1 MDPNY
6 STPLII
12 ALVALLCSAF
22 FSGMEIAFVSSNKVR
37 AEIEMARGGIINRI
51 LNIYYSNR
59 EMFIS
64 TLLIGNNIANIVY
77 SMAMARL
84 LTIPLQQWV
93 QNEALLLLL
102 QTLIATFII
111 LIFGEFVP
119 KTIFRINPNASLRT
133 ASIPLFMVYCVL
145 YPISRFTEWLS
156 AMLMKLFG
164 IKIDSSRMRLLT
176 VDELDAYLQENIDK
190 REDENKTVEREVKIF
205 ENALDFSDTRLRDC
219 MVPRNEIVAV
229 DVEDTTRDDLV
240 KLFTRSGLSKIVVYK
255 GSIDDVI
262 GFIQVSELF
271 ITTVDWKTRL
281 KPVLFAPEALLAR
294 KMMQQL
300 MDEKRSMAIVI
311 DEFGGTSGMVTLED
325 LVEEIFGEI
334 EDEHD
339 RNRLIARQL
348 DEKTYEFSGRMEIEE
363 INERFHL
370 DIPESDDYQTLAGY
384 LLAEE
389 EAIPNVPLTF
399 YTFHFMATVGGY
411 LLLFLLL
418 ALLFAYKPQ
427 ILNKAKW
434 SKWWYILA
442 IITVPLTYLCS
453 ASGWIVAE
461 VGRQP
466 WTIQDLMP
474 NKVAISDLSA
484 GYVQTT
490 FWIFAVVFTALLIA
504 DIGIICKQISK
515 KSLTNLEIDN
525 EKK

>member
-1 MDPNY
+1 
-6 STPLII
+6 
-12 ALVALLCSAF
+12 
-22 FSGMEIAFVSSNKVR
+22 MEIAFVSSNKVR

-51 LNIYYSNR
+51 LNIYYRNR

-77 SMAMARL
+77 SMAMAML
-84 LTIPLQQWV
+84 LTIPLQKYIH
-93 QNEALLLLL
+93 NEALLLLT
-102 QTLIATFII
+102 QTVIATFII

-133 ASIPLFMVYCVL
+133 ASVPLYMIYLVL

-156 AMLMKLFG
+156 AVLMKLFG
-164 IKIDSSRMRLLT
+164 IKIDHTRVRLIT

-229 DVEDTTRDDLV
+229 DVQDTTRDDLV
-240 KLFTRSGLSKIVVYK
+240 KLFTRSGLSKIVVYREN
-255 GSIDDVI
+255 IDDVI

-271 ITTVDWKTRL
+271 VTDIDWKTRI
-281 KPVLFAPEALLAR
+281 KPVLFAPETLLAR

-300 MDEKRSMAIVI
+300 MDEKRSMAIVL

-339 RNRLIARQL
+339 RNRLTARQIG
-348 DEKTYEFSGRMEIEE
+348 DNSYEFSGRMEIEE

-370 DIPESDDYQTLAGY
+370 DIPDYQTIAGY
-384 LLAEE
+384 LLDEN
-389 EAIPNVPLTF
+389 EAIPNV
-399 YTFHFMATVGGY
+399 G
-411 LLLFLLL
+411 
-418 ALLFAYKPQ
+418 
-427 ILNKAKW
+427 
-434 SKWWYILA
+434 
-442 IITVPLTYLCS
+442 
-453 ASGWIVAE
+453 E
-461 VGRQP
+461 VFDLPPYRF
-466 WTIQDLMP
+466 TIEH
-474 NKVAISDLSA
+474 K
-484 GYVQTT
+484 
-490 FWIFAVVFTALLIA
+490 TAARIELIRV
-504 DIGIICKQISK
+504 DVI
-515 KSLTNLEIDN
+515 NPD

>member
-6 STPLII
+6 SSPLIT
-12 ALVALLCSAF
+12 ALIALLCSAF

-51 LNIYYSNR
+51 LNIYYSHR

-77 SMAMARL
+77 SMAMAML
-84 LTIPLQQWV
+84 LTAPLERYFAIN
-93 QNEALLLLL
+93 NEALLLLI
-102 QTLIATFII
+102 QTLIATLII

-133 ASIPLFMVYCVL
+133 ASIPLFMIYCIL
-145 YPISRFTEWLS
+145 YPISLFTEWLS
-156 AMLMKLFG
+156 AWLMKLFG
-164 IKIDSSRMRLLT
+164 IKIDTTRVRQLT

-255 GSIDDVI
+255 ENIDDVI

-271 ITTVDWKTRL
+271 VTNVDWKTRI
-281 KPVLFAPEALLAR
+281 KPVLFAPETLLAR

-300 MDEKRSMAIVI
+300 MDEKRSMAIVL

-339 RNRLIARQL
+339 RNQLIARQL
-348 DEKTYEFSGRMEIEE
+348 SDTSYEFSGRMEIED

-389 EAIPNVPLTF
+389 EAIPNVGQVIDLPPYRFTIERKTAARIELIRID
-399 YTFHFMATVGGY
+399 
-411 LLLFLLL
+411 LLE
-418 ALLFAYKPQ
+418 Q
-427 ILNKAKW
+427 
-434 SKWWYILA
+434 
-442 IITVPLTYLCS
+442 
-453 ASGWIVAE
+453 E
-461 VGRQP
+461 
-466 WTIQDLMP
+466 
-474 NKVAISDLSA
+474 
-484 GYVQTT
+484 
-490 FWIFAVVFTALLIA
+490 
-504 DIGIICKQISK
+504 
-515 KSLTNLEIDN
+515 

>member
-1 MDPNY
+1 
-6 STPLII
+6 
-12 ALVALLCSAF
+12 
-22 FSGMEIAFVSSNKVR
+22 MEIAFVSSNKVR

-59 EMFIS
+59 EMLIS

-77 SMAMARL
+77 SMAMAKL
-84 LTIPLQQWV
+84 LTIPLQAYIS
-93 QNEALLLLL
+93 NPALLLLT
-102 QTLIATFII
+102 QTVIATLII

-133 ASIPLFMVYCVL
+133 ASIPLYMIYCVL

-156 AMLMKLFG
+156 ALLMKLFG
-164 IKIDSSRMRLLT
+164 IKINSTRVRLLT

-240 KLFTRSGLSKIVVYK
+240 KLFTQSGLSKIVVYK
-255 GSIDDVI
+255 ESIDDVI

-271 ITTVDWKTRL
+271 VTTVDWKTRL
-281 KPVLFAPEALLAR
+281 KPVLFAPETLLAR

-348 DEKTYEFSGRMEIEE
+348 SETSYEFSGRMEIEE

-370 DIPESDDYQTLAGY
+370 DIPESDDYQTIAGY
-384 LLAEE
+384 LLDEN
-389 EAIPNVPLTF
+389 EAIPNVGEVFDWPPYRFTIER
-399 YTFHFMATVGGY
+399 
-411 LLLFLLL
+411 
-418 ALLFAYKPQ
+418 KPAARIELIRVD
-427 ILNKAKW
+427 ILD
-434 SKWWYILA
+434 
-442 IITVPLTYLCS
+442 
-453 ASGWIVAE
+453 E
-461 VGRQP
+461 E
-466 WTIQDLMP
+466 D
-474 NKVAISDLSA
+474 
-484 GYVQTT
+484 
-490 FWIFAVVFTALLIA
+490 
-504 DIGIICKQISK
+504 K
-515 KSLTNLEIDN
+515 K
-525 EKK
+525 

>member
-1 MDPNY
+1 MDPSY

-12 ALVALLCSAF
+12 ALIALLCSAF

-84 LTIPLQQWV
+84 LTIPLQQWIH
-93 QNEALLLLL
+93 NEALLLLV
-102 QTLIATFII
+102 QTIIATIII

-119 KTIFRINPNASLRT
+119 KTMFRINPNASLRT
-133 ASIPLFMVYCVL
+133 ASVPLFMIYCVL

-164 IKIDSSRMRLLT
+164 IKIDATRVRLLT

-229 DVEDTTRDDLV
+229 DVDDTTREDLV
-240 KLFTRSGLSKIVVYK
+240 KLFSRSGLSKIVVYK
-255 GSIDDVI
+255 ENIDDVI

-271 ITTVDWKTRL
+271 VTDVNWKKRV
-281 KPVLFAPEALLAR
+281 KPVLFAPETLLAR

-300 MDEKRSMAIVI
+300 MDEKRSMAIVL

-339 RNRLIARQL
+339 RNHLVARQL
-348 DEKTYEFSGRMEIEE
+348 SENSYEFAGRMEIEE

-384 LLAEE
+384 LLAEN
-389 EAIPNVPLTF
+389 EAIPNVGEVFDLPPYRF
-399 YTFHFMATVGGY
+399 TVER
-411 LLLFLLL
+411 
-418 ALLFAYKPQ
+418 K
-427 ILNKAKW
+427 
-434 SKWWYILA
+434 
-442 IITVPLTYLCS
+442 
-453 ASGWIVAE
+453 
-461 VGRQP
+461 
-466 WTIQDLMP
+466 
-474 NKVAISDLSA
+474 
-484 GYVQTT
+484 
-490 FWIFAVVFTALLIA
+490 TAARIELIRV
-504 DIGIICKQISK
+504 DV
-515 KSLTNLEIDN
+515 IDN
-525 EKK
+525 EDKK

>member
-1 MDPNY
+1 
-6 STPLII
+6 
-12 ALVALLCSAF
+12 
-22 FSGMEIAFVSSNKVR
+22 MEIAFVSSNKVR
-37 AEIEMARGGIINRI
+37 AEIEMSRGGIVNRI
-51 LNIYYSNR
+51 LNIYYRNR

-93 QNEALLLLL
+93 HNEALLLLI
-102 QTLIATFII
+102 QTLIATFVI

-119 KTIFRINPNASLRT
+119 KTVFRVNPNASLRT
-133 ASIPLFMVYCVL
+133 ASLPLFMIYCVL

-156 AMLMKLFG
+156 AWLMKLLG
-164 IKIDSSRMRLLT
+164 IKIDATRMRLLT

-255 GSIDDVI
+255 ENIDDVI

-271 ITTVDWKTRL
+271 VPDVDWKKRI
-281 KPVLFAPEALLAR
+281 KPVLFAPETLLAR

-300 MDEKRSMAIVI
+300 MDEKRSMSIVL

-339 RNRLIARQL
+339 RNRLTARQIK
-348 DEKTYEFSGRMEIEE
+348 EGSYEFSGRMEIEE

-384 LLAEE
+384 LLAEN
-389 EAIPNVPLTF
+389 EAIPNVGEV
-399 YTFHFMATVGGY
+399 FHLPPYRFTVERKSAARIELIRVDVIEGGGD
-411 LLLFLLL
+411 
-418 ALLFAYKPQ
+418 
-427 ILNKAKW
+427 
-434 SKWWYILA
+434 
-442 IITVPLTYLCS
+442 T
-453 ASGWIVAE
+453 
-461 VGRQP
+461 
-466 WTIQDLMP
+466 D
-474 NKVAISDLSA
+474 
-484 GYVQTT
+484 
-490 FWIFAVVFTALLIA
+490 
-504 DIGIICKQISK
+504 K
-515 KSLTNLEIDN
+515 K
-525 EKK
+525 

>member
-1 MDPNY
+1 MDSSY
-6 STPLII
+6 TSPLIV
-12 ALVALLCSAF
+12 ALIALLCSAF

-51 LNIYYSNR
+51 LNIYYRNR

-77 SMAMARL
+77 SMAMAKL
-84 LTIPLQQWV
+84 LTIPLQGHIT
-93 QNEALLLLL
+93 NEALLLLT
-102 QTLIATFII
+102 QTLIATLII

-133 ASIPLFMVYCVL
+133 ASIPLYMIYLVL

-156 AMLMKLFG
+156 AVLMKLFG
-164 IKIDSSRMRLLT
+164 IKIDHTRVRLIT

-240 KLFTRSGLSKIVVYK
+240 ELFTRSGLSKIVVYREN
-255 GSIDDVI
+255 IDDVI

-271 ITTVDWKTRL
+271 VTDIDWKTRI
-281 KPVLFAPEALLAR
+281 KPVLFAPETLLAR

-300 MDEKRSMAIVI
+300 MGEKRSMAIVL

-339 RNRLIARQL
+339 RNRLTARQIG
-348 DEKTYEFSGRMEIEE
+348 DNSYEFSGRMEIEE

-370 DIPESDDYQTLAGY
+370 DIPESDDYQTIAGY
-384 LLAEE
+384 LLDEN
-389 EAIPNVPLTF
+389 EAIPNV
-399 YTFHFMATVGGY
+399 G
-411 LLLFLLL
+411 
-418 ALLFAYKPQ
+418 
-427 ILNKAKW
+427 
-434 SKWWYILA
+434 
-442 IITVPLTYLCS
+442 
-453 ASGWIVAE
+453 E
-461 VGRQP
+461 VFDLPPYRF
-466 WTIQDLMP
+466 TIEH
-474 NKVAISDLSA
+474 K
-484 GYVQTT
+484 
-490 FWIFAVVFTALLIA
+490 TAARIELIRV
-504 DIGIICKQISK
+504 DV
-515 KSLTNLEIDN
+515 IDPD

>member
-1 MDPNY
+1 MDPTY

-12 ALVALLCSAF
+12 ALIALLCSAF

-51 LNIYYSNR
+51 LNTYYRNR

-84 LTIPLQQWV
+84 LTNPLRQWLG
-93 QNEALLLLL
+93 NEDALLLLV
-102 QTLIATFII
+102 QTIIATVII

-133 ASIPLFMVYCVL
+133 ASIPLYMVYCVL

-156 AMLMKLFG
+156 AILMKLFG
-164 IKIDSSRMRLLT
+164 IKIDTSRMRLLT

-190 REDENKTVEREVKIF
+190 HEDENKEVEREVKIF

-229 DVEDTTRDDLV
+229 DVEDTNRDALV
-240 KLFTRSGLSKIVVYK
+240 KLFSVSGLSKIVVYREN
-255 GSIDDVI
+255 IDNVI

-271 ITTVDWKTRL
+271 VTNVDWKTRI
-281 KPVLFAPEALLAR
+281 KPVLFAPETLLAR

-300 MDEKRSMAIVI
+300 MGQKRSMAIVL

-339 RNRLIARQL
+339 RNHLIARQL
-348 DEKTYEFSGRMEIEE
+348 SDTTYEFSGRMEIEE
-363 INERFHL
+363 INEQFHL

-384 LLAEE
+384 LLNEN
-389 EAIPNVPLTF
+389 EAIPNVGEVLDLPPYRF
-399 YTFHFMATVGGY
+399 TVERKTAARIE
-411 LLLFLLL
+411 LIRLD
-418 ALLFAYKPQ
+418 
-427 ILNKAKW
+427 IIDT
-434 SKWWYILA
+434 SK
-442 IITVPLTYLCS
+442 
-453 ASGWIVAE
+453 E
-461 VGRQP
+461 
-466 WTIQDLMP
+466 
-474 NKVAISDLSA
+474 
-484 GYVQTT
+484 
-490 FWIFAVVFTALLIA
+490 
-504 DIGIICKQISK
+504 
-515 KSLTNLEIDN
+515 
-525 EKK
+525 

>member
-6 STPLII
+6 SSPLII
-12 ALVALLCSAF
+12 ALIALLCSAF

-77 SMAMARL
+77 SMAMAKL

-93 QNEALLLLL
+93 SNEAVLLLV
-102 QTLIATFII
+102 QTLIATLII

-119 KTIFRINPNASLRT
+119 KSIFRINPNASLRT
-133 ASIPLFMVYCVL
+133 ASIPLFMIYCVL

-156 AMLMKLFG
+156 ALLMKAFG
-164 IKIDSSRMRLLT
+164 IKIDSTRMRLLT

-190 REDENKTVEREVKIF
+190 HEDENKTVEREVKIF

-219 MVPRNEIVAV
+219 MVPRNEIVAI
-229 DVEDTTRDDLV
+229 DVEDTTRDELV

-255 GSIDDVI
+255 ENIDNVI

-271 ITTVDWKTRL
+271 VTHVDWKTRL
-281 KPVLFAPEALLAR
+281 KPVVFAPETLLAR

-300 MDEKRSMAIVI
+300 MGEKRSMAIVL

-339 RNRLIARQL
+339 RNNLIARQL
-348 DEKTYEFSGRMEIEE
+348 NENTYEFAGRMEIEE

-370 DIPESDDYQTLAGY
+370 DIPESDDYQTIAGY
-384 LLAEE
+384 LLNEN
-389 EAIPNVPLTF
+389 EAIPNVGEVFDLPPYRF
-399 YTFHFMATVGGY
+399 TVERKTAARIE
-411 LLLFLLL
+411 LI
-418 ALLFAYKPQ
+418 K
-427 ILNKAKW
+427 
-434 SKWWYILA
+434 
-442 IITVPLTYLCS
+442 V
-453 ASGWIVAE
+453 E
-461 VGRQP
+461 V
-466 WTIQDLMP
+466 
-474 NKVAISDLSA
+474 
-484 GYVQTT
+484 
-490 FWIFAVVFTALLIA
+490 
-504 DIGIICKQISK
+504 
-515 KSLTNLEIDN
+515 IDN
-525 EKK
+525 EEKK

>member
-1 MDPNY
+1 LDPNY
-6 STPLII
+6 SSPLII
-12 ALVALLCSAF
+12 ALIALLCSAF

-77 SMAMARL
+77 SMAMAKL

-93 QNEALLLLL
+93 SNEAVLLLV
-102 QTLIATFII
+102 QTLIATLII

-119 KTIFRINPNASLRT
+119 KSIFRINPNASLRT
-133 ASIPLFMVYCVL
+133 ASIPLFMIYCVL

-156 AMLMKLFG
+156 ALLMKAFG
-164 IKIDSSRMRLLT
+164 IKIDSTRMRLLT

-190 REDENKTVEREVKIF
+190 HEDENKTVEREVKIF

-219 MVPRNEIVAV
+219 MVPRNEIVAI
-229 DVEDTTRDDLV
+229 DVEDTTRDELV

-255 GSIDDVI
+255 ENIDNVI

-271 ITTVDWKTRL
+271 VTHVDWKTRL
-281 KPVLFAPEALLAR
+281 KPVVFAPETLLAR

-300 MDEKRSMAIVI
+300 MGEKRSMAIVL

-339 RNRLIARQL
+339 RNNLIARQL
-348 DEKTYEFSGRMEIEE
+348 NENTYEFAGRMEIEE

-370 DIPESDDYQTLAGY
+370 DIPESDDYQTIAGY
-384 LLAEE
+384 LLNEN
-389 EAIPNVPLTF
+389 EAIPNVGEVFDLPPYRF
-399 YTFHFMATVGGY
+399 TVERKTAARIE
-411 LLLFLLL
+411 LI
-418 ALLFAYKPQ
+418 K
-427 ILNKAKW
+427 
-434 SKWWYILA
+434 
-442 IITVPLTYLCS
+442 V
-453 ASGWIVAE
+453 E
-461 VGRQP
+461 V
-466 WTIQDLMP
+466 
-474 NKVAISDLSA
+474 
-484 GYVQTT
+484 
-490 FWIFAVVFTALLIA
+490 
-504 DIGIICKQISK
+504 
-515 KSLTNLEIDN
+515 IDN
-525 EKK
+525 EEKK